1 MPAIPGVI
9 QTGPVLRSPATL
21 PEATSLLS
29 VSTAGQLA
37 HEAAGD
43 ARTLIDVYSTT
54 EVDDAIAAIELLPGP
69 QGDPGATGAT
79 GPQGDP
85 GPNEVTT
92 ATSTNITGILKG
104 DGANVSAATA
114 NTDYAAATHASRHAS
129 GGADAIKLD
138 DLAAPDDNTDL
149 NATTSAHGL
158 LKKLSNVS
166 TEFLNGQGNWATP
179 AGGGGSPGGS
189 SGQVQYNDGAG
200 GFAGFAGLTVSA
212 SSPNVTVTAQG
223 AAHVPLLVKGA
234 ASQSANLQ
242 EWRDSSNNLL
252 ASVYIS
258 SSTGHISARRIAFSD
273 DPTNRYITGNS
284 YVSNLAISIQ
294 STVSTLSLMGGSSNE
309 FWMISTSNLYA
320 QLWGTGN
327 KTYTI
332 RGFDQDAV
340 ANRGTCQLTLR
351 GGNANPTAQSVS
363 GQTVAGGNLDLR
375 GGNGASGA
383 TSAAANGGDVV
394 LTPGTGYGTGRQGLV
409 ILANLP
415 TSSPGVTGALWND
428 GGTLKVS

>member
-1 MPAIPGVI
+1 MSGTIPGVI
-9 QTGPVLRSPATL
+9 TGGTTLRSPSAL
-21 PEATSLLS
+21 PGATSLLS
-29 VSTAGQLA
+29 VSASGVMVC
-37 HEAAGD
+37 EAAVD
-43 ARTLIDVYSTT
+43 VRTLLGVYSTAQ
-54 EVDDAIAAIELLPGP
+54 VDAAIEAIELTPGP
-69 QGDPGATGAT
+69 QGDPGPAGAD
-79 GPQGDP
+79 GNDGAP

-92 ATSTNITGILKG
+92 STATNITGLLKG
-104 DGANVSAATA
+104 DGATVSAATA

-158 LKKLSNVS
+158 LPKLGGGTTN
-166 TEFLNGQGNWATP
+166 FLRADGSWSAP
-179 AGGGGSPGGS
+179 AGGSPGGS

-212 SSPNVTVTAQG
+212 STPNVTVTSQG

-284 YVSNLAISIQ
+284 FVSNLAISIQ
-294 STVSTLSLMGGSSNE
+294 STVSTLNLMGGSSSE
-309 FWMISTSNLYA
+309 FWMVSTSTIYA

-332 RGFDQDAV
+332 RGFDQDTV
-340 ANRGTCQLTLR
+340 ANRGTCQLTVR

-383 TSAAANGGDVV
+383 TSAAAHGGDVV
-394 LTPGTGYGTGRQGLV
+394 LTPGTGYGTGRHGLV
-409 ILANLP
+409 IIANLP
-415 TSSPGVTGALWND
+415 TSNPGVTGALWND
-428 GGTLKVS
+428 GGTIKVS